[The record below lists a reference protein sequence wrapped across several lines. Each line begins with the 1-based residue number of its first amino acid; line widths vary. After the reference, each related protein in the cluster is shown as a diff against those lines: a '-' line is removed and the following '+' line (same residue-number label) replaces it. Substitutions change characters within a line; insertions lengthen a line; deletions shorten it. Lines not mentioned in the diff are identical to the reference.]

1 MSPQIE
7 IQIIAALTAA
17 ACAIPGVFLVLRR
30 MALMSDALSHAILP
44 GIVIAFLFTHSLSSP
59 LLVIGAALAGVATV
73 ALVEVLVKTAL
84 VREDAA
90 IGLVFPMLFAIGVI
104 LVTMYAGN
112 VHLDTDAV
120 LLGELAFAPF
130 DRLVVAGSDAG
141 PRGAWVMG
149 AITLLNLAFIWIF
162 YKELKLS
169 TFDSALAAAAGF
181 APVAIHYALMTLV
194 SVTAVGAFDAVGS
207 ILVVALFIA
216 PPATAYMLTDR
227 LSGMLAISIGAG
239 VLAAISGYQIARQFD
254 TSIAG
259 SMAVA
264 SGAIFAVAVLLAPER
279 GVISRLVRR
288 SKQRVEFAVAMLLMH
303 IANHENSP
311 AAEAELDV
319 RSLHRHFRWDA
330 HFTRSI
336 FRRALVAGYTAETG
350 GIAATTPKG
359 RKLLEETVAMV

>member
-1 MSPQIE
+1 MSPQLE

-44 GIVIAFLFTHSLSSP
+44 GIVIAFLFTGSLTSP
-59 LLVIGAALAGVATV
+59 LLVLGAALAGLATV
-73 ALVEVLVKTAL
+73 ILVESLVKTAL

-90 IGLVFPMLFAIGVI
+90 IGLVFPALFAFGVI
-104 LVTMYAGN
+104 LVTRFAGN
-112 VHLDTDAV
+112 VHIDTDAV

-130 DRLVVAGSDAG
+130 DRMIISGTDAG
-141 PRGAWVMG
+141 PRGAWMMG
-149 AITLLNLAFIWIF
+149 AIALTNLTFVSIF

-181 APVAIHYALMTLV
+181 APAVIHYSLMALV
-194 SVTAVGAFDAVGS
+194 SITAVGAFDAVGS

-227 LSGMLAISIGAG
+227 LSRMLFISIAAG
-239 VLAAISGYQIARQFD
+239 VMSALIGYQMARYFD

-264 SGAIFAVAVLLAPER
+264 TGMIFMLAVLLAPER
-279 GVISRLVRR
+279 GLISKIVRR
-288 SKQRVEFAVAMLLMH
+288 SQQRLEFAVAMLLIH
-303 IANHENSP
+303 ISNHENSQR
-311 AAEAELDV
+311 AEVELNV
-319 RSLHRHFRWDA
+319 KGLHSHFRWDA
-330 HFTRSI
+330 RFTRSVL
-336 FRRALVAGYTAETG
+336 RNAVNRGLASEHN
-350 GIAATTPKG
+350 GIVVTTEKG
-359 RKLLEETVAMV
+359 RKLLEDTVAMN